1 MSEVMYLKPCCPA
14 GPVLRQSDHCY
25 VSGETFSTKLGF
37 YSETFQEHIRI
48 LTISHLDI
56 VEMTSNL

>member
-1 MSEVMYLKPCCPA
+1 MYLIPCCPA
-14 GPVLRQSDHCY
+14 GTVLRQPDHCY

-37 YSETFQEHIRI
+37 YTEPFQEHIRI

-56 VEMTSNL
+56 VEMTSSL